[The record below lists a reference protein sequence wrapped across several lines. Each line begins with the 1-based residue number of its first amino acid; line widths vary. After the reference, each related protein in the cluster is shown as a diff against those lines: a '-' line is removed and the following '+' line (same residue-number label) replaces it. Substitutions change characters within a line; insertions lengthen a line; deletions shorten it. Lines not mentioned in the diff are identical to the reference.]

1 MTYLEEYARKVLSG
15 EIVACHRI
23 KQVYRLLLDKLL
35 QPEKYDPWVFNEK
48 LTEKPIDFIETFCKQ
63 AQGKM
68 GTPIKLELF
77 QKAKLQAIF
86 GFVHKETRFR
96 QYNECLTIEGR
107 KNGKSSEC
115 AAVNLY
121 LLMAD
126 GEGAP
131 EIYNIAT
138 MLDQA
143 KIGFEYSYK
152 MVKQSP
158 MLRKHIR
165 KRISDLYF
173 PHNMGIIKPLASNSN
188 SLDGLNAHG
197 VTIDELSAIKNRDI
211 YDLMKQSMSA
221 RQQPLLF
228 CITTNGFVR
237 DGIFDAQYDYACNV
251 LDGKVEDDRFLP
263 FIYEL
268 DSKDEWDKEECWI
281 KANPGL
287 GTIKSIQFLRECVAK
302 AKNDPAFKPTVM
314 VKDFNMKENSSSAWL
329 TWDEIDSQEEFDF
342 RGMGFRY
349 GVGGFDASETTD
361 LTAAKVLCMRPG
373 DNKIYVK
380 SMYWIP
386 EEVLRQ
392 MDADGNRRERDNVPY
407 LLWEKQG
414 LLRTTPGNKIDKHCI
429 LEWFMELRD
438 KDDVYVPWIGYDP
451 WHIEDALLNEF
462 IAEFGR
468 ESMIKIR
475 QGVQTLSYPMKSLKG
490 DLAAKKI
497 VFNKNPIDMWN
508 LSNLEIRTDIN
519 GNIQPVKGKDN
530 RKRIDGAMAL
540 IDAYIVLHDKMDEY
554 SNLI

>member
-1 MTYLEEYARKVLSG
+1 MTHLEEYARKVLSG

-35 QPEKYDPWVFNEK
+35 QPGKYDPWVFDEK

-165 KRISDLYF
+165 KRMSDLYF
-173 PHNMGIIKPLASNSN
+173 AYNMGIIKPLASNSN

-211 YDLMKQSMSA
+211 YDLMKQSMSS

-237 DGIFDAQYDYACNV
+237 DSIFDSQYEYACNV

-268 DSKDEWDKEECWI
+268 DSKDEWDKEDCWI

>member
-1 MTYLEEYARKVLSG
+1 
-15 EIVACHRI
+15 
-23 KQVYRLLLDKLL
+23 
-35 QPEKYDPWVFNEK
+35 
-48 LTEKPIDFIETFCKQ
+48 
-63 AQGKM
+63 
-68 GTPIKLELF
+68 
-77 QKAKLQAIF
+77 
-86 GFVHKETRFR
+86 
-96 QYNECLTIEGR
+96 
-107 KNGKSSEC
+107 
-115 AAVNLY
+115 
-121 LLMAD
+121 
-126 GEGAP
+126 
-131 EIYNIAT
+131 

-158 MLRKHIR
+158 VLRKHIR
-165 KRISDLYF
+165 KRMSDLYF
-173 PHNMGIIKPLASNSN
+173 AQNMGIIKPLASNSN

-237 DGIFDAQYDYACNV
+237 DGIFDSQYEYACNV
-251 LDGKVEDDRFLP
+251 LDGKVKDDKFLP

-268 DSKDEWDKEECWI
+268 DSKDEWDKEDCWI

-287 GTIKSIQFLRECVAK
+287 GTIKSVDFLRECVAK

-314 VKDFNMKENSSSAWL
+314 VKDFNMKENSSSTWL
-329 TWDEIDSQEEFDF
+329 NWDEINNQEEFDF
-342 RGMGFRY
+342 RELGFRY

-386 EEVLRQ
+386 EEVLSQ

-414 LLRTTPGNKIDKHCI
+414 LLRTTPGNKINKHCI
-429 LEWFMELRD
+429 LEWFMEIRD
-438 KDDVYVPWIGYDP
+438 KDDVYVPWIGFDP

-462 IAEFGR
+462 VAEFGR
-468 ESMIKIR
+468 ESMIKVR

-540 IDAYIVLHDKMDEY
+540 IDAYIVLYDKMDEY

>member
-15 EIVACHRI
+15 EIVAGHRI
-23 KQVYRLLLDKLL
+23 KQVYGLLLDKLL

-165 KRISDLYF
+165 KRMSDLYF
-173 PHNMGIIKPLASNSN
+173 AHNMGIIKPLASNSN

-211 YDLMKQSMSA
+211 YDLMKQSMSS

-237 DGIFDAQYDYACNV
+237 DSIFDSQYEYACNV

-438 KDDVYVPWIGYDP
+438 KEDVYVPWIGYDP

>member
-1 MTYLEEYARKVLSG
+1 MSYLEEYAQKVLSG

-23 KQVYRLLLDKLL
+23 KQVSGMLLDKLHH
-35 QPEKYDPWVFNEK
+35 PEKYDPWIFDEK

-77 QKAKLQAIF
+77 QTAKLQAIF

-121 LLMAD
+121 LLMGD

-143 KIGFEYSYK
+143 RIGWEYAYK

-158 MLRKHIR
+158 VLRKHIR

-173 PHNMGIIKPLASNSN
+173 PVNMGIIKPLASNSN

-237 DGIFDAQYDYACNV
+237 DGIFDSQYEYACGV
-251 LDGKVEDDRFLP
+251 LDGRVKDERFLP

-268 DSKDEWDKEECWI
+268 DDKDEWDKEECWL

-287 GTIKSIQFLRECVAK
+287 GTIKSLQFLRDCVSK

-329 TWDEIDSQEEFDF
+329 TWDEIDNQAEFDF
-342 RGMGFRY
+342 RAMGFRY
-349 GVGGFDASETTD
+349 GIGGFDASETTD
-361 LTAAKVLCMRPG
+361 LTAAKAIAMKPG
-373 DNKIYVK
+373 NDRIYVR

-386 EEVLRQ
+386 EEVLRKI
-392 MDADGNRRERDNVPY
+392 DADGNRRERDNVPY

-429 LEWFMELRD
+429 LEWFKELRD
-438 KDDVYVPWIGYDP
+438 QEDLYIPWIGYDP
-451 WHIEDALLNEF
+451 WHIEDSLLNEF
-462 IAEFGR
+462 KAEFGQ
-468 ESMIKIR
+468 ESMIKVR

-490 DLAAKKI
+490 DLAAGKI
-497 VFNKNPIDMWN
+497 VFNRNPVDMWN
-508 LSNLEIRTDIN
+508 LSNLEIRTDLN
-519 GNIQPVKGKDN
+519 ANIQPVKGADT
-530 RKRIDGAMAL
+530 RRRIDGAMAL
-540 IDAYIVLHDKMDEY
+540 IIAYVVLQDKLDEY

>member
-1 MTYLEEYARKVLSG
+1 MTYLEEYSRKVIAG
-15 EIVACHRI
+15 EITACHRI
-23 KQVYRLLLDKLL
+23 KQICTLLLDKLTY
-35 QPEKYDPWVFNEK
+35 PEKHDPWVFDEK
-48 LTEKPIDFIETFCKQ
+48 LTAVPIDFIETFCKQ

-68 GTPIKLELF
+68 GTPLKLELF
-77 QKAKLQAIF
+77 QKAKFQAIF
-86 GFVHKETRFR
+86 GFVHKDTRLR

-107 KNGKSSEC
+107 KNGKSSES
-115 AAVNLY
+115 AAVNLF
-121 LLMAD
+121 LLMGD

-158 MLRKHIR
+158 VLTKHIR
-165 KRISDLYF
+165 KRMSDLYF
-173 PHNMGIIKPLASNSN
+173 AHNMGIIKPLASNSN

-237 DGIFDAQYDYACNV
+237 DSIFDSQYEYACNV
-251 LDGKVEDDRFLP
+251 LDGKVTDDRFLS

-287 GTIKSIQFLRECVAK
+287 GTIKSVAFLRECVSK

-329 TWDEIDSQEEFDF
+329 NWDEINNQEEFDF
-342 RGMGFRY
+342 SSFGFRY

-361 LTAAKVLCMRPG
+361 LTAAKVICMRPG
-373 DNKIYVK
+373 DDKIYVK

-386 EEVLRQ
+386 EEVLNQ
-392 MDADGNRRERDNVPY
+392 MDTDGNRRERDNVPY

-438 KDDVYVPWIGYDP
+438 KDDVYVPWIGFDP
-451 WHIEDALLNEF
+451 WHIEDSLLNEF

-530 RKRIDGAMAL
+530 RRRIDGAMAL
-540 IDAYIVLHDKMDEY
+540 IDAYVVLQDKMDEY
-554 SNLI
+554 ANLI